1 MRSTQREKD
10 DIRAYVREQAHE
22 EVVHLEKVASEL
34 VGPVRH
40 DIWDVHCPG
49 SRWWVVTN
57 PTNLYYQADFKSRDV
72 VLTFHVGLALRMSYL
87 QERDVPVA
95 PQHAD
100 LLPGSWRRWQ
110 QTFDAYDS
118 GDEAETF
125 QAVGMRLRECLV
137 SFIDEATSDKLVPA
151 DVQRPKNADFKG
163 WTDLLA
169 GYLAGGESAARLHSY
184 LKKLSVET
192 WEYVNWLT
200 HAKNAVRVEAEVGL
214 KAVEHLLGVFTAARL
229 RLSWTSTRCSTCGSY
244 LVSAGVCG
252 HCEWA
257 DPDHEPPNLPELSDE
272 EQARRL
278 AEPCTPSSDITTFV
292 SPEDVRA

>member
-1 MRSTQREKD
+1 MRATQRERD
-10 DIRAYVREQAHE
+10 QIRAYVREQAHE
-22 EVVHLEKVASEL
+22 DVVHLEKVASEL

-57 PTNLYYQADFKSRDV
+57 PTNLYDQADFKSRDV

-87 QERDVPVA
+87 EERDVPVA
-95 PQHAD
+95 PNQAD

-110 QTFDAYDS
+110 QAFDAYDG

-125 QAVGMRLRECLV
+125 QAVGVRLRECLV
-137 SFIDEATSDKLVPA
+137 SFIGEATSDELVPA
-151 DVQRPKNADFKG
+151 DGQRPKNADFKG

-169 GYLAGGESAARLHSY
+169 NYLAGGESAARLRSY

-200 HAKNAVRVEAEVGL
+200 HAKNAVRVDAEVGL

-229 RLSWTSTRCSTCGSY
+229 RLGWISTRCPACGSY
-244 LVSAGVCG
+244 HVRAGVCG

-257 DPDHEPPNLPELSDE
+257 DPDYEPPQLPELSDDE
-272 EQARRL
+272 LVRRL
-278 AEPCTPSSDITTFV
+278 AEPCTPSSDIAAFV
-292 SPEDVRA
+292 GPEDLRA